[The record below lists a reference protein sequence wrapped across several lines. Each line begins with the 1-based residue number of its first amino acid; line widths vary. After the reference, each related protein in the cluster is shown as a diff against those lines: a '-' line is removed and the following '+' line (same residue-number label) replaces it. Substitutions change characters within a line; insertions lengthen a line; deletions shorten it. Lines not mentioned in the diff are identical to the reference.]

1 MYKVEKIK
9 ITFTKAKR
17 KITTALMALVNED
30 CKQNMKPSKPPK
42 EHLKRVSITSGIL
55 GAIAGDSIGAPF
67 EFHSATKADFDLLS
81 NPKFTDDTVMTLA
94 VAKWLIIDPDHTH
107 EKLVECMKEL
117 GRKYLAAGYGQ
128 KFLRWLISQKTEAY
142 NSCGN
147 GSAMRV
153 SPCGF
158 HAKTLEEALKLAKIS
173 AEVTHNH
180 PEGIKGAQAIAACIF
195 LARQGKSKEEIR
207 NYVEANFDGYNLHRT
222 LQEVK
227 ADYQYEVT
235 CQKSVP
241 ESIICYLE
249 ANSYEQAIRNAILLK
264 GDADTMACMAGAIA
278 AATPG
283 MDVPIEIAYCI
294 KQKVLDITLGTILSD
309 FNEQCNK

>member
-1 MYKVEKIK
+1 MNIIDQIKNNLTQTKQK
-9 ITFTKAKR
+9 ITS
-17 KITTALMALVNED
+17 ALIALVNEEH
-30 CKQNMKPSKPPK
+30 KQDTKPSNTPK
-42 EHLKRVSITSGIL
+42 EHIKRVSLTSGIL
-55 GAIAGDSIGAPF
+55 GAIAGDCIGAPF
-67 EFHSATKADFDLLS
+67 EFRSATKEDFDLLT

-94 VAKWLIIDPDHTH
+94 VAKWLIIDPEHTY

-128 KFLRWLISQKTEAY
+128 KFLRWLISQKREAY

-158 HAKTLEEALKLAKIS
+158 YAKTLEEALKLAKIS

-249 ANSYEQAIRNAILLK
+249 ASSYEQAIRNAILLK

-294 KQKVLDITLGTILSD
+294 KQKVLDVTLGTILSD
-309 FNEQCNK
+309 FNEQCNF